1 MKYFFQVSLT
11 SYTVTILIYALWSYI
26 TFQELDQ
33 GWIGSIAYLPH
44 GCRVIFYCFFGFRA
58 LPALYL
64 AEITGPTLVYGDQYL
79 DFWPIASLSSLLSV
93 VIAVELIKWSRLTTF
108 NYSILKKINFS
119 NYKFLF
125 LVIVISA
132 LFNAI
137 FTNFLLGLLNNI
149 DINVIVVFRF
159 FIGDIIG
166 SVMIISW
173 LMIVFNLLR
182 DRKFYPVHRN

>member
-149 DINVIVVFRF
+149 DINVTVVFRF

>member
-137 FTNFLLGLLNNI
+137 FTNLLLGLLNNI
-149 DINVIVVFRF
+149 DINVTVVFRF
-159 FIGDIIG
+159 FVGDIIG

>member
-137 FTNFLLGLLNNI
+137 FTNLLLGLLNNI
-149 DINVIVVFRF
+149 DINVTVVFRF